1 MTEKN
6 AMDMALKALKKI
18 EEHEKEC
25 GLRWAEAT
33 TELRSIRKDA
43 NRNTQRWE
51 RLAWLVCGTLTTAI
65 LAAWI
70 KGNF

>member
-1 MTEKN
+1 MTEKT

-18 EEHEKEC
+18 EQHEREC

-33 TELRSIRKDA
+33 TELRSIRNDA

-51 RLAWLVCGTLTTAI
+51 RLAWLVCGTLITTI
-65 LAAWI
+65 IAAWI

>member
-1 MTEKN
+1 MTEKT
-6 AMDMALKALKKI
+6 AMDIALKALKKI
-18 EEHEKEC
+18 EQHEREC

-33 TELRSIRKDA
+33 TELRSIRNDA

-51 RLAWLVCGTLTTAI
+51 RLAWLVCGTLVTAI
-65 LAAWI
+65 IAAWI